1 MRPFPRQTYLV
12 QADDLTVG
20 LLDLAEL
27 GEEVPETALGNNG
40 VGSEDTHAVELR
52 GGLRVSGQM
61 APNDLVLLQATCWAT
76 ESALSYGQFM
86 QWLLFLDFRM
96 SDRHD
101 SVLCVHCLAF
111 TLLRSCSCSASFS
124 P

>member
-1 MRPFPRQTYLV
+1 MRTLPWQTYLV

-86 QWLLFLDFRM
+86 QWLSFDFQS
-96 SDRHD
+96 SDHHD
-101 SVLCVHCLAF
+101 SVVYVHCFAF